1 MNIETTGKAAATQ
14 ASAKAAG
21 TVDRAARLS
30 LLWVFALFNYLYC
43 DVLGLMDPDSLK
55 GYIDGNVGG
64 IQITQGF
71 LLSAAVLMEIPIAM
85 VLLSVVL
92 PYPASRWANIIAGTI
107 MTVVQ
112 VSSLLL
118 GSGPTAYYLFFSTIE
133 IGCAAFI
140 VWFAWHWRRLDEPR
154 PVEAGDPA

>member
-43 DVLGLMDPDSLK
+43 DVLGLMDPHSLK
-55 GYIDGNVGG
+55 GYINGNVGG
-64 IQITQGF
+64 IEITSGF
-71 LLSAAVLMEIPIAM
+71 LLSAAILMEIPISM

-92 PYPASRWANIIAGTI
+92 PHPASRWANIIAGTI

-112 VSSLLL
+112 VASLFA
-118 GSGPTAYYLFFSTIE
+118 GSGPTAYYVFFSAIE
-133 IGCAAFI
+133 IACTAYI
-140 VWFAWHWRRLDEPR
+140 VWYAWHWRRLDEPR